1 LDKLET
7 MKIALCGYMGCGK
20 STVGQ
25 LITTKKDLEFV
36 ETDLEIEKK
45 ENLSISEIFSQKG
58 EIYFRKQ
65 ENLILKNLLDNLGD
79 SVLSL
84 GGGTPCYANNLQ
96 MLKETEGLK
105 LVYLKLT
112 AASLTNRL
120 WTETHQR
127 PLISHLSSKE
137 LLDEYVRKHLFER
150 QYYYLQS
157 DYIIDA
163 NEKSVEELSNEILNL
178 FY

>member
-1 LDKLET
+1 

-20 STVGQ
+20 STVSQ
-25 LITTKKDLEFV
+25 LIASKKGLNFV
-36 ETDLEIEKK
+36 ETDLKIEKQ
-45 ENLSISEIFSQKG
+45 ENLSISEIFTQKG

-65 ENLILKNLLDNLGD
+65 ENLILKNLLDNLD
-79 SVLSL
+79 ESVLSL

-96 MLKETEGLK
+96 MLKETQDLK

-112 AASLTNRL
+112 AANLTNRL
-120 WTETHQR
+120 WSETHQR

-163 NEKSVEELSNEILNL
+163 NDKSAEELSDEIINL